1 MATQPIHTSLDA
13 SVTLSKA
20 VIRTAERLHLS
31 KTELSKVLGL
41 SPPTITRLYSGHY
54 VLEEKRKE
62 WEFALLLNRV
72 FRSLDSILANEK
84 AIRQWLNSNNLAL
97 AGKPIELIQQT
108 EGLVRVIQYLDSS
121 RSIV

>member
-1 MATQPIHTSLDA
+1 MTTQPIHISLDA
-13 SVTLSKA
+13 SATLSKA

-31 KTELSKVLGL
+31 KTELAKVLGL
-41 SPPTITRLYSGHY
+41 SPPTITRLHSGHY

-72 FRSLDSILANEK
+72 FRSLDSILANEQ

-97 AGKPIELIQQT
+97 GGKPIELIQQT

>member
-1 MATQPIHTSLDA
+1 MATQPIYTSLDA
-13 SVTLSKA
+13 SATLSKA
-20 VIRTAERLHLS
+20 VIRTAERLHLL

-62 WEFALLLNRV
+62 WEFALLLIRV
-72 FRSLDSILANEK
+72 FRSLDSILANDQAMQK
-84 AIRQWLNSNNLAL
+84 WLSSNNHAL
-97 AGKPIELIQQT
+97 GGKPIELIQQT

-121 RSIV
+121 RGIV

>member
-1 MATQPIHTSLDA
+1 MATQLIHTSLDA
-13 SVTLSKA
+13 SATLSKA

-31 KTELSKVLGL
+31 KTELAKVLGL

-62 WEFALLLNRV
+62 WEFALLLIRV
-72 FRSLDSILANEK
+72 FRSLDSILANEQ
-84 AIRQWLNSNNLAL
+84 AIQQWLNSNNHAL
-97 AGKPIELIQQT
+97 GGKPIELIQQT

-121 RSIV
+121 RGIV

>member
-1 MATQPIHTSLDA
+1 MTTQPIHISLDA
-13 SVTLSKA
+13 SATLSKA

-31 KTELSKVLGL
+31 KTELAKVLGL

-72 FRSLDSILANEK
+72 FRSLDSILANEQ
-84 AIRQWLNSNNLAL
+84 AIRQWLSSNNLAL
-97 AGKPIELIQQT
+97 GGKPIELIQQT

>member
-1 MATQPIHTSLDA
+1 MATQPIHTSSDA
-13 SVTLSKA
+13 SATLSKA

-62 WEFALLLNRV
+62 WEFALLLIRV
-72 FRSLDSILANEK
+72 FRSLDSILANGQ
-84 AIRQWLNSNNLAL
+84 AIQQWLNSNNHAL
-97 AGKPIELIQQT
+97 GGKPIELIQQT

-121 RSIV
+121 RGIV

>member
-62 WEFALLLNRV
+62 WEFALLLIRV
-72 FRSLDSILANEK
+72 FRSLDSILANEQ